1 LKFHT
6 DIHFIY
12 ITARGDENKEI
23 LQSYYKLTEE
33 ELEEITK
40 KWHVE
45 LLIPVDPIEMSDPK
59 LIKIPMI
66 TREGNDTPG
75 TSRRK
80 KTEEVQQL
88 RSALEETALDSLRGG
103 GDDQVDKEE
112 NNQKSYQQKQGKV
125 TPP

>member
-12 ITARGDENKEI
+12 ITARGDEHKEI

-40 KWHVE
+40 KWPVE
-45 LLIPVDPIEMSDPK
+45 LLIPIDPIEMSDPK

-66 TREGNDTPG
+66 TREGNDTPR

-80 KTEEVQQL
+80 KTEEVQ
-88 RSALEETALDSLRGG
+88 
-103 GDDQVDKEE
+103 
-112 NNQKSYQQKQGKV
+112 
-125 TPP
+125 